1 MFIFIIVLSCHIYSV
16 IYYYSSKHGRV
27 FFVSKTPGFVSK
39 NPVLNYRKVKCLLS
53 HVLQFMYRVNN
64 KIKIVVHQ
72 NRVFF
77 VSHLFHHF
85 FVIKVTQIWLEN
97 VMVTILALK

>member
-1 MFIFIIVLSCHIYSV
+1 
-16 IYYYSSKHGRV
+16 
-27 FFVSKTPGFVSK
+27 
-39 NPVLNYRKVKCLLS
+39 
-53 HVLQFMYRVNN
+53 MYRVNN
-64 KIKIVVHQ
+64 KIKIVVRQ

-85 FVIKVTQIWLEN
+85 FGIKVTQIWLEN